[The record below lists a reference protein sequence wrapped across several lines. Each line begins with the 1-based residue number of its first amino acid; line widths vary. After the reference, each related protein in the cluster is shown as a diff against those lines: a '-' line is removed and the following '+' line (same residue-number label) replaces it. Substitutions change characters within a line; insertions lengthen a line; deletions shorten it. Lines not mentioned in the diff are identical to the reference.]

1 MISVPQQCRC
11 TKTTRSSPSI
21 VLNNN
26 KIVTIYKYLV
36 PPSLDYT
43 SDDTTVN
50 ETDNV
55 TLFCNATGYPHPR
68 ITWAFLRGS
77 ESAIVGREEY
87 LPLSNVSRTQAGTYQ
102 CTASNDWTSSKAANV
117 QVTVNCKYRS

>member
-1 MISVPQQCRC
+1 MCLNNAGVLKRQGL
-11 TKTTRSSPSI
+11 PSI
-21 VLNNN
+21 VFNNN
-26 KIVTIYKYLV
+26 KIVAIYKYLV

-68 ITWAFLRGS
+68 ITWTFLRGS

-102 CTASNDWTSSKAANV
+102 CTAFNDLTSSEATNV
-117 QVTVNCKYRS
+117 QVTVNCKYRSQC

>member
-1 MISVPQQCRC
+1 MYQKDIEL
-11 TKTTRSSPSI
+11 TYSI
-21 VLNNN
+21 VFNN
-26 KIVTIYKYLV
+26 KKIVAICKYLV

-43 SDDTTVN
+43 SDDTTIN

-68 ITWAFLRGS
+68 ITWTFLRGS
-77 ESAIVGREEY
+77 ESTIVGREES

-102 CTASNDWTSSKAANV
+102 CTAFNDWTSSEAANI
-117 QVTVNCKYRS
+117 QVIVNCKYRSQC

>member
-1 MISVPQQCRC
+1 MYQKDIKL
-11 TKTTRSSPSI
+11 TYSI
-21 VLNNN
+21 VFNN
-26 KIVTIYKYLV
+26 KKIVAIFKYLV

-68 ITWAFLRGS
+68 ITWTFLRGS
-77 ESAIVGREEY
+77 ESTIVGREES

-102 CTASNDWTSSKAANV
+102 CTAFNDWTSSEAANI
-117 QVTVNCKYRS
+117 QVIVNCKYRSQC